1 MEIIH
6 FNEETFRDT
15 LASNKTMLVDFYATW
30 CGPCRM
36 LSPILDEIRQEVGDN
51 IVIGKVDVDEC
62 FDVARTYGVM
72 SVPTLILF
80 KNGEEDKRI
89 IGLKP
94 KQAILDMINK

>member
-6 FNEETFRDT
+6 FNEETFKDT
-15 LASNKTMLVDFYATW
+15 LASNKTMLVDFFATW

-36 LSPILDEIRQEVGDN
+36 LSPILDEIRQEVDEN

-62 FDVARTYGVM
+62 FEIARSYGVM

-80 KNGEEDKRI
+80 KNGEEVNRI

-94 KQAILDMINK
+94 KQAILEMIKK

>member
-6 FNEETFRDT
+6 FNEDSFKDT
-15 LASNKTMLVDFYATW
+15 LASNNTMLVDFYATW

-36 LSPILDEIRQEVGDN
+36 LSPILDEIRQEVGEN
-51 IVIGKVDVDEC
+51 IIIGKVDVDEC
-62 FDVARTYGVM
+62 FEIARSYGVM

-80 KNGEEDKRI
+80 KNGEETKRI

>member
-15 LASNKTMLVDFYATW
+15 LDIKKTMLVDFYATW

-36 LSPILDEIRQEVGDN
+36 LSPILDEIRQEVGDD

-80 KNGEEDKRI
+80 KNGEEEKRI

>member
-6 FNEETFRDT
+6 FNEETFRDN
-15 LASNKTMLVDFYATW
+15 LALNKTMLVDFYATW

-36 LSPILDEIRQEVGDN
+36 LSPILDEIRQEVGDD
-51 IVIGKVDVDEC
+51 IIIGKVDVDEC

-80 KNGEEDKRI
+80 KNGEEEKRT
-89 IGLKP
+89 IGLKS
-94 KQAILDMINK
+94 KQAILDMIGK

>member
-36 LSPILDEIRQEVGDN
+36 LSPILDEIRQEVGGN

>member
-6 FNEETFRDT
+6 FNEETFRDI
-15 LASNKTMLVDFYATW
+15 LATKKTMLVDFYATW

-36 LSPILDEIRQEVGDN
+36 LSPILDEIRQEVGDDV
-51 IVIGKVDVDEC
+51 VIGKVDVDEC

-80 KNGEEDKRI
+80 KNGEEEKRS

>member
-15 LASNKTMLVDFYATW
+15 LASNKTILVDFYATW

-36 LSPILDEIRQEVGDN
+36 LSPILDEIRQEVGDD

-80 KNGEEDKRI
+80 KNGEEEKRT

>member
-15 LASNKTMLVDFYATW
+15 LATKKTMLVDFYAIW

-36 LSPILDEIRQEVGDN
+36 LSPILDEIRQEVGDDV
-51 IVIGKVDVDEC
+51 VIGKVDVDEC

-80 KNGEEDKRI
+80 KNGEEEKRI